1 MMKSARIALQI
12 TIFLAILA
20 LGLTLVPG
28 KAEGQSAQVDSLRR
42 IFSLEPLYRDY
53 SEPINP
59 NRYLVRPGE
68 VITAVFIGSKIPSQS
83 FTVNPEGYVV
93 EPSLG
98 KLLLAGK
105 TLTEARKE
113 LTDALAKQ
121 FNAREITLS
130 VSKPRLITVSVTGEV
145 AQPGA
150 YTLYTSQRVSEI
162 IAAAG
167 GVKPGGS
174 TRLIRFIGSDTVL
187 PVDLDR
193 ASFLGDAQFDPL
205 LYAGDRIDVPGRSQ
219 SLVHVVGE
227 VTSPRVIE
235 LLPTDSLALLVG
247 LAGGVT
253 GYGDISKVKVIGS
266 DANTLKAGGTVIVPA
281 LHNLQSIR
289 QISIFGAVAKP
300 GRFDTAG
307 IHTLGQLIQSAGG
320 FLEEAVQER
329 TVVFRRIGTNAVGQI
344 TDTRYPIVFIDQQ
357 QFLLSSFE
365 LRAGDSVVVQTAHG
379 FVQVAGQVRN
389 PGIVP
394 FVAGKTVDWYVNSV
408 GGFLP
413 KADRQQLLI
422 HHPIANTMTAVTRQ
436 TLVRDG
442 DQVIVELR
450 EEFK

>member
-1 MMKSARIALQI
+1 MKSARIVLQI
-12 TIFLAILA
+12 LISLAIFG

-28 KAEGQSAQVDSLRR
+28 NAEGQTAQVDSLRR

-53 SEPINP
+53 SEPIDP
-59 NRYLVRPGE
+59 NLYLIRPGE
-68 VITAVFIGSKIPSQS
+68 IITAVFIGSKIPSQS
-83 FTVNPEGYVV
+83 FTVNPEGFVI

-98 KLLLAGK
+98 KLMLAGK

-113 LTDALAKQ
+113 LTSALSKL
-121 FNAREITLS
+121 FNTREIAFS
-130 VSKPRLITVSVTGEV
+130 VSKPRLITITVTGEV
-145 AQPGA
+145 QHPGA
-150 YTLYTSQRVSEI
+150 YTLYSSQHVSEV
-162 IAAAG
+162 IAMAG
-167 GVKPGGS
+167 GVKAGGS
-174 TRLIRFIGSDTVL
+174 TRMIRFLGGDTTVS
-187 PVDLDR
+187 VDLDR
-193 ASFLGDAQFDPL
+193 ASFLGEVQFDPL
-205 LYAGDRIDVPGRSQ
+205 LYVGSRIDIPARSQ
-219 SLVHVVGE
+219 DLIHVVGE
-227 VTSPRVIE
+227 VTAPRVIE
-235 LLPTDSLALLVG
+235 LLPADSLKLLIG

-253 GYGDISKVKVIGS
+253 GYGDMSAIHVIGTDGS
-266 DANTLKAGGTVIVPA
+266 NTLKAGGTLIVPP
-281 LHNLQSIR
+281 LNNLRSVQ

-300 GRFDTAG
+300 GRFDTTG
-307 IHTLGQLIQSAGG
+307 IHTLGQLIQTAGG

-357 QFLLSSFE
+357 QFSLSAFE

-379 FVQVAGQVRN
+379 FVQVTGQVRN

-394 FVAGKTVDWYVNSV
+394 FVANKTVDWYINSV

-413 KADRQQLLI
+413 NADRQQLLI

-442 DQVIVELR
+442 DQIIVELR